1 MVRERDRLS
10 KTDTFDVPKR
20 EVVSVSRRTLL
31 LGARSATFCVKT
43 GMLTTDADAN
53 ASSRHERTTRREGHR
68 KFTDAAHLAGGVFAT
83 FSAFIAAFFSAFFS
97 ASFSARFA
105 SFFSASF
112 CSFSA
117 WRCE

>member
-1 MVRERDRLS
+1 
-10 KTDTFDVPKR
+10 
-20 EVVSVSRRTLL
+20 
-31 LGARSATFCVKT
+31 
-43 GMLTTDADAN
+43 MLTTDADAN
-53 ASSRHERTTRREGHR
+53 AGESTRTHYSTRRTPKAQSACRPSRRLRER
-68 KFTDAAHLAGGVFAT
+68 AVRRFTDAAHFAGGVFAF
-83 FSAFIAAFFSAFFS
+83 FSAFIAAFFSAFFA